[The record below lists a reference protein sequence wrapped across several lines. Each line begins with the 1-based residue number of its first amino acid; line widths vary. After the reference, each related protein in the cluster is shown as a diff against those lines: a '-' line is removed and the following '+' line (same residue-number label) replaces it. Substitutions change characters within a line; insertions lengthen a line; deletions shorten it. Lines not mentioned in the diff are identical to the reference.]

1 MSRDEEPG
9 RKVQAMECTA
19 YSVLPVENGWVIE
32 QENARLGPYPS
43 EAIAV
48 RVAIAEAVQRRE
60 QNQPVRASVY
70 DRGGNVSAAYC
81 LCKDFKIA
89 IL

>member
-1 MSRDEEPG
+1 
-9 RKVQAMECTA
+9 MECA
-19 YSVLPVENGWVIE
+19 GYSVLPVENGWVIE

-48 RVAIAEAVQRRE
+48 RVAIAEAVQLRQ

-70 DRGGNVSAAYC
+70 DRRGNVSAAYC

-89 IL
+89 II

>member
-1 MSRDEEPG
+1 
-9 RKVQAMECTA
+9 MECTA

-32 QENARLGPYPS
+32 QENARLGPYRS

-60 QNQPVRASVY
+60 QNQPVRAAVY
-70 DRGGNVSAAYC
+70 DRRGNVSAAYC

-89 IL
+89 IV

>member
-1 MSRDEEPG
+1 
-9 RKVQAMECTA
+9 MECTA

-48 RVAIAEAVQRRE
+48 RVAIAEAVQRR
-60 QNQPVRASVY
+60 QHNRPVRASVY

-81 LCKDFKIA
+81 LCKDFKFA
-89 IL
+89 II